1 MTTKK
6 KTTKPKPKPKPK
18 YALFDEII
26 YTEYELEDQEDFE
39 DLEIEKGVI
48 HSIKYRN
55 YNKTFIY
62 GIQKPN
68 TRNTRT
74 NGYGNFSSF
83 VICDDNSLEDIEES
97 LILGKTTNSL
107 TAINKLY
114 DKRIQE
120 IEKQRTQTLKKFKNE

>member
-6 KTTKPKPKPKPK
+6 KTTPKPKPK

-48 HSIKYRN
+48 HSVKYQN

-68 TRNTRT
+68 TGTY
-74 NGYGNFSSF
+74 GYGNYGSF
-83 VICDDNSLEDIEES
+83 IISGNDCLEDIEES
-97 LILGKTTNSL
+97 LILGNTTNSL

-114 DKRIQE
+114 DKRVQE
-120 IEKQRTQTLKKFKNE
+120 IEKQRTQTLKKFKK